1 MIVGDVAILPE
12 RLKRELI
19 RGEHARAEFAIRAQN
34 ALQEALGQMGPIRHI
49 DGIGRKVACIHP
61 ELAARIRVKY
71 GSSCLSDPAF
81 LHSLVAA
88 NPFLRVQ
95 TIPKKLAI
103 RVDGFRDR
111 KTEVGSQR
119 SEGGPL
125 NSGRLEAGARAQN
138 GKGNGARRASD
149 GSARQGD
156 PATPLICLTRRGSSL
171 LVSPG
176 QCSGH
181 ETSAHSESR

>member
-12 RLKRELI
+12 RVKRELI

-34 ALQEALGQMGPIRHI
+34 ALQEALGQMGPVRHI

-81 LHSLVAA
+81 LRSLVQA

-95 TIPKKLAI
+95 TVPNKLAI
-103 RVDGFRDR
+103 RVDGFRDKNSR
-111 KTEVGSQR
+111 RPETGRNERGAGQQSVQPR
-119 SEGGPL
+119 RVRGP
-125 NSGRLEAGARAQN
+125 G
-138 GKGNGARRASD
+138 
-149 GSARQGD
+149 GD
-156 PATPLICLTRRGSSL
+156 PATPLQGEHVPVIKQTAGAPF
-171 LVSPG
+171 VSP
-176 QCSGH
+176 
-181 ETSAHSESR
+181 A